1 MTHPKVAAAPSV
13 RPPLDAP
20 AARLAGL
27 LSARRGERHVV
38 AVQDFPDPDAISSA
52 FAYCEMARAVGV
64 GATIMYEGEISHP
77 ENRALVNLLHVDLV
91 RYDEQDLAAFDAA
104 VFVDNGGTTT
114 RLTPRLEAA
123 GVPTFAVVDH
133 HEPQGMLTAEFT
145 DVRPVGAAATI
156 FLEYLRS
163 GELLTLDPKEPRH
176 TALAPAL
183 MHGLRSETDDFLH
196 AGEVEYEAAAFA
208 SRFADQELL
217 QQVLCVQKS
226 RATMDVIAAALAARD
241 FRSGFVVAGVGYL
254 RRADRDA
261 IPQAA
266 DFLLQEENVQTAVVY
281 GIVETEEGDEGDEIV
296 SGSLRT
302 RRATLRVDTFLKEAL
317 GKADGGRYYG
327 GGRSLAGGFEI
338 DLGFLGGEAEG
349 SVERAAKWELF
360 DAQIRRKLF
369 AAAGVCD
376 PDDA

>member
-1 MTHPKVAAAPSV
+1 VTHPEVAAVRSV
-13 RPPLDAP
+13 PPPLDAP

-52 FAYCEMARAVGV
+52 FAYREIAREFGV
-64 GATIMYEGEISHP
+64 GTTIMYEGEISHP
-77 ENRALVNLLHVDLV
+77 ENRALVNLLHIELV
-91 RYDEQDLAAFDAA
+91 GYEEQDLAAYDAA

-114 RLTPRLEAA
+114 RLTPRLEEA
-123 GVPTFAVVDH
+123 GVPTFALVDH
-133 HEPQGMLTAEFT
+133 HEPQGVLTAEFT

-163 GELLTLDPKEPRH
+163 GELLTLDADEPRH
-176 TALAPAL
+176 AALATAL

-196 AGEVEYEAAAFA
+196 AGEVEHEAAAFA
-208 SRFADQELL
+208 SRFADEELL
-217 QQVLCVQKS
+217 QQILCVQKS
-226 RATMDVIAAALAARD
+226 RTTMDVIAAALAARE
-241 FRSGFVVAGVGYL
+241 FRSGFVVAGIGYL

-266 DFLLQEENVQTAVVY
+266 DFLLEEENVQTAVVY
-281 GIVETEEGDEGDEIV
+281 GIVETDEEEEVV

-302 RRATLRVDTFLKEAL
+302 RRATLSVDTFLKEAL

-327 GGRSLAGGFEI
+327 GGRSRAGGFEI
-338 DLGFLGGEAEG
+338 DLGFLGGEPEG

-369 AAAGVCD
+369 AAAGFCD
-376 PDDA
+376 PEQ